1 MMMKNYYFAATFLMV
16 ALGGVSLNIQA
27 TSRLSTGTV
36 NAINPFS
43 GSMAVS
49 NTPHAKELILQENQL
64 LSQEIKAWVAGNG
77 YKLFWNSK
85 KDYLIYNTIS
95 ITGKTEDDILQ
106 SLGEIF
112 ASENYG
118 LIVKKYEKNRVI
130 VIDEM

>member
-1 MMMKNYYFAATFLMV
+1 MMMKNYYFAATFLIV

-27 TSRLSTGTV
+27 TSQLSTDTV

-49 NTPHAKELILQENQL
+49 TTPHAKELILHENQL

-95 ITGKTEDDILQ
+95 ITGKTDDDILQ

-118 LIVKKYEKNRVI
+118 LVVKKYEKNRVI

>member
-27 TSRLSTGTV
+27 TSQLSTGTV
-36 NAINPFS
+36 NVINPFS
-43 GSMAVS
+43 GGMAAS
-49 NTPHAKELILQENQL
+49 ITPHAKELILHENQL

-95 ITGKTEDDILQ
+95 ITGKTDDDILQ

-118 LIVKKYEKNRVI
+118 LVVKKYQKNRVI

>member
-118 LIVKKYEKNRVI
+118 LVVKKYEKNRVI